1 MDSFNPSIYI
11 STTRWG
17 EILWTKK
24 LALWNS
30 LKHSFYSMLL
40 PVQLWFWLI
49 ILEILFLVCNIGI
62 LVLITLV
69 STDFISEYSNMEGN
83 RNKQEIF
90 PHPFSCNQKF
100 ITKQVG
106 KNRRDFPISKRI
118 ISIGVKRNESYRLMQ
133 RYLVA
138 NLHSFLSAG
147 FVILFWWWIWETK
160 KTADNV
166 ITWFFYFSLL
176 RIYWPGFSID
186 MQEKCPHE
194 MVWLLYSLVFFTF
207 FSFVFG
213 MKIWRLYVSDLKTP
227 KLGHKS

>member
-138 NLHSFLSAG
+138 NLHSFYQQALLYFSDDEYEKQRKPLTTWLLDS
-147 FVILFWWWIWETK
+147 FTSLFWEYIGP
-160 KTADNV
+160 D
-166 ITWFFYFSLL
+166 FL
-176 RIYWPGFSID
+176 
-186 MQEKCPHE
+186 
-194 MVWLLYSLVFFTF
+194 
-207 FSFVFG
+207 
-213 MKIWRLYVSDLKTP
+213 
-227 KLGHKS
+227 